1 MHKTTLNKLIEHPEV
16 YYIYDL
22 RGAAFGV
29 DDLGEYIIV
38 TKDGLVIKD
47 ELDDSE
53 IVKVSIY
60 FSSEWFKLVVNG
72 EILPW
77 ICACIDKKYILKEY
91 VKLLMTT
98 NPLQLRKC
106 FEATRVQILSNLGET
121 EFSKRFNLWKIIL
134 FARFCN
140 QIIENHKIVNFR
152 NSANDYFEL
161 RKYNDFNELFSVF
174 NKLLAPELDLLYK
187 STNELLKQEK
197 IVKLQQK
204 INNNESN

>member
-1 MHKTTLNKLIEHPEV
+1 MHRTTLNKLIEHPEV

-60 FSSEWFKLVVNG
+60 SSSEWFKLVVND

-77 ICACIDKKYILKEY
+77 ICACIDKKYILKEH

-106 FEATRVQILSNLGET
+106 FEATRVQILSNLGEI
-121 EFSKRFNLWKIIL
+121 ESSKRFNLWKIIL

-140 QIIENHKIVNFR
+140 QIIENHKIVNFK
-152 NSANDYFEL
+152 NSANDYQEL
-161 RKYNDFNELFSVF
+161 RKYTDDNELLNAF
-174 NKLLAPELDLLYK
+174 NALITPEINLLYK
-187 STNELLKQEK
+187 STDGLLKREK
-197 IVKLQQK
+197 IAKIQQK
-204 INNNESN
+204 IKNESN

>member
-38 TKDGLVIKD
+38 TKDGLIIKD

-60 FSSEWFKLVVNG
+60 SSSEWFKLVVNG

-121 EFSKRFNLWKIIL
+121 ESSKRFNLWKIIL

-140 QIIENHKIVNFR
+140 QIIENHKIVNFK
-152 NSANDYFEL
+152 NSANDYQEL
-161 RKYNDFNELFSVF
+161 RKYTNDNELLNAS
-174 NKLLAPELDLLYK
+174 NALITSEINLLYK
-187 STNELLKQEK
+187 STDGLLKREK
-197 IVKLQQK
+197 IAKIQQK
-204 INNNESN
+204 IKNESN

>member
-22 RGAAFGV
+22 RGAVFGV
-29 DDLGEYIIV
+29 DNLGEYIV
-38 TKDGLVIKD
+38 VVKDGLVIED

-60 FSSEWFKLVVNG
+60 SSSEWFKLVING

-91 VKLLMTT
+91 IKLLMTI

-106 FEATRVQILSNLGET
+106 FDTTKNQILSNIEEIEL
-121 EFSKRFNLWKIIL
+121 KQFNLWKIIL

-152 NSANDYFEL
+152 NSVSDYREL
-161 RKYNDFNELFSVF
+161 RKYNNFDDLLNVF
-174 NKLLAPELDLLYK
+174 NTLITPELNLLYK
-187 STNELLKQEK
+187 STDELLKQEK
-197 IVKLQQK
+197 IAKLQQK
-204 INNNESN
+204 K

>member
-1 MHKTTLNKLIEHPEV
+1 MHRTTLNKLIEHPEV

-53 IVKVSIY
+53 IIKVSIY
-60 FSSEWFKLVVNG
+60 SSSEWFKLVVNG

-121 EFSKRFNLWKIIL
+121 ESSKRFNLWKIIL

-140 QIIENHKIVNFR
+140 QIIENHKIVNFK
-152 NSANDYFEL
+152 NSANDYQEL
-161 RKYNDFNELFSVF
+161 RKYIDD
-174 NKLLAPELDLLYK
+174 NKLLNAFNALITPEINLLYK
-187 STNELLKQEK
+187 STDGLLKREK
-197 IVKLQQK
+197 IAKIQQK
-204 INNNESN
+204 IKNESN

>member
-38 TKDGLVIKD
+38 TKDGLIIKD

-60 FSSEWFKLVVNG
+60 SSSEWFKLVVNG

-106 FEATRVQILSNLGET
+106 FEATRVQILSNLVET
-121 EFSKRFNLWKIIL
+121 ESSKRFNLWKIIL

-140 QIIENHKIVNFR
+140 QIIENHKIINFK
-152 NSANDYFEL
+152 NSANDYQEL
-161 RKYNDFNELFSVF
+161 RKYTDDNELLNAF
-174 NKLLAPELDLLYK
+174 NALITPEINLLYK
-187 STNELLKQEK
+187 STDGLLKREK
-197 IVKLQQK
+197 IAKIQQK
-204 INNNESN
+204 IKNESN

>member
-1 MHKTTLNKLIEHPEV
+1 MHRTTLNKLIEHPEI

-60 FSSEWFKLVVNG
+60 SSSEWFKLVVNG

-106 FEATRVQILSNLGET
+106 FEATRVQILSNLGEI
-121 EFSKRFNLWKIIL
+121 ESSKRFNLWKIIL

-140 QIIENHKIVNFR
+140 QIIENHKIVNFK
-152 NSANDYFEL
+152 NSANDYQEL
-161 RKYNDFNELFSVF
+161 RKYTDDNELLNTF
-174 NKLLAPELDLLYK
+174 NTLITPEINLLYK
-187 STNELLKQEK
+187 STDGLLKREK
-197 IVKLQQK
+197 IAKIQQK
-204 INNNESN
+204 IKNESN

>member
-22 RGAAFGV
+22 RGAVFGI
-29 DDLGEYIIV
+29 DNLGEYIV
-38 TKDGLVIKD
+38 VVKDGLVIKD

-60 FSSEWFKLVVNG
+60 SSSEWFKLVING

-77 ICACIDKKYILKEY
+77 ICACIDKKYVLKEY

-106 FEATRVQILSNLGET
+106 FDTTKNQILSNLGET
-121 EFSKRFNLWKIIL
+121 KLSKQFNLWKIIL

-152 NSANDYFEL
+152 NSASDYREL
-161 RKYNDFNELFSVF
+161 RKYNNFDDLLNVF
-174 NKLLAPELDLLYK
+174 NTLITPELNLLYK
-187 STNELLKQEK
+187 STDELLKQEK
-197 IVKLQQK
+197 ITKLQQK
-204 INNNESN
+204 INNNESI

>member
-60 FSSEWFKLVVNG
+60 SSSEWFKLVIND

-77 ICACIDKKYILKEY
+77 ICACIDKKYILKEH

-98 NPLQLRKC
+98 NSLQLRKC

-121 EFSKRFNLWKIIL
+121 ESSKRFNLWKIIL

-140 QIIENHKIVNFR
+140 QIIENHKIVNFK
-152 NSANDYFEL
+152 NSANDYQEL
-161 RKYNDFNELFSVF
+161 RKYTDDNELLNAF
-174 NKLLAPELDLLYK
+174 NTLITPEINLLYK
-187 STNELLKQEK
+187 STDGLLKREK
-197 IVKLQQK
+197 IAKIQQK
-204 INNNESN
+204 IKNESN

>member
-53 IVKVSIY
+53 IVNASIY
-60 FSSEWFKLVVNG
+60 SSSEWFKLVVNG

-106 FEATRVQILSNLGET
+106 FEATRVQILSNLGEI
-121 EFSKRFNLWKIIL
+121 ESSKRFNLWKIIL

-140 QIIENHKIVNFR
+140 QIIENHKIINFK
-152 NSANDYFEL
+152 NSANNYQEL
-161 RKYNDFNELFSVF
+161 RKYTDDNELLNAF
-174 NKLLAPELDLLYK
+174 NALITPEINLLYK
-187 STNELLKQEK
+187 STDGLLKREK
-197 IVKLQQK
+197 IAKIQQK
-204 INNNESN
+204 IKNESN

>member
-22 RGAAFGV
+22 RGAVFGV
-29 DDLGEYIIV
+29 DNLGEYIV
-38 TKDGLVIKD
+38 VVKDGLVIED

-60 FSSEWFKLVVNG
+60 SSSEWFKLVING

-106 FEATRVQILSNLGET
+106 FNITKNQILSNLGET
-121 EFSKRFNLWKIIL
+121 ELSKQFNLWKIIL

-161 RKYNDFNELFSVF
+161 RKYNDFNELVSIF
-174 NKLLAPELDLLYK
+174 NKLLAPELNLLYK
-187 STNELLKQEK
+187 STNNLLKQEK
-197 IVKLQQK
+197 IIKLQQK
-204 INNNESN
+204 NK

>member
-38 TKDGLVIKD
+38 TKDGLIIKD

-53 IVKVSIY
+53 IIKVSIY
-60 FSSEWFKLVVNG
+60 SSSEWFKLVVNG

-106 FEATRVQILSNLGET
+106 FEATRVQILSNLGEIKS
-121 EFSKRFNLWKIIL
+121 SKRFNLWKIIL

-140 QIIENHKIVNFR
+140 QIIENHKIVNFK
-152 NSANDYFEL
+152 NSANDYQEL
-161 RKYNDFNELFSVF
+161 RKYTDDNELLNAF
-174 NKLLAPELDLLYK
+174 NALITPEINLLYK
-187 STNELLKQEK
+187 STDGLLKREK
-197 IVKLQQK
+197 IAKIQQK
-204 INNNESN
+204 IKNESN

>member
-60 FSSEWFKLVVNG
+60 SSSEWFKLVING

-121 EFSKRFNLWKIIL
+121 ESSKRFNLWKIIL

-140 QIIENHKIVNFR
+140 QIIENHKIVNFK
-152 NSANDYFEL
+152 NSANDYQEL
-161 RKYNDFNELFSVF
+161 RKYTDDNELLNAF
-174 NKLLAPELDLLYK
+174 NALITPEINLLYK
-187 STNELLKQEK
+187 STDGLLKREK
-197 IVKLQQK
+197 IAKIQQK
-204 INNNESN
+204 IKNESN

>member
-22 RGAAFGV
+22 RGAVFGI
-29 DDLGEYIIV
+29 DNLGEYIV
-38 TKDGLVIKD
+38 VVKDDLVIKD

-60 FSSEWFKLVVNG
+60 SSSEWFKLVING

-77 ICACIDKKYILKEY
+77 ICACIDKKYVLKEY

-106 FEATRVQILSNLGET
+106 FDTTKNQILLNLEET
-121 EFSKRFNLWKIIL
+121 ELSKQFNLWKIIL

-152 NSANDYFEL
+152 NSASDYREL
-161 RKYNDFNELFSVF
+161 RKYNNFDDLLNVF
-174 NKLLAPELDLLYK
+174 NTLITPELNLLYK
-187 STNELLKQEK
+187 STDELLKQEK
-197 IVKLQQK
+197 ITKLQQK
-204 INNNESN
+204 NK

>member
-1 MHKTTLNKLIEHPEV
+1 MHKTTLNKLIEHPDV

-22 RGAAFGV
+22 RGAAFGI

-53 IVKVSIY
+53 IVNVSIY
-60 FSSEWFKLVVNG
+60 SSSEWFKLVVNG

-77 ICACIDKKYILKEY
+77 ICACIDKKYILKEH

-121 EFSKRFNLWKIIL
+121 ESSKQFNLWKIIL

-140 QIIENHKIVNFR
+140 QIIENHKIVNFK
-152 NSANDYFEL
+152 NSANDYQEL
-161 RKYNDFNELFSVF
+161 RKYTDDSELLNAFNALITSEI
-174 NKLLAPELDLLYK
+174 NLLYK
-187 STNELLKQEK
+187 STDGLLKREK
-197 IVKLQQK
+197 IAKIQQK
-204 INNNESN
+204 IKNESN

>member
-1 MHKTTLNKLIEHPEV
+1 MHRTTLNKLIEHPEV

-60 FSSEWFKLVVNG
+60 SSSEWFKLVVNG

-106 FEATRVQILSNLGET
+106 FEATRVQILSNLGEI
-121 EFSKRFNLWKIIL
+121 ESSKQFNL
-134 FARFCN
+134 
-140 QIIENHKIVNFR
+140 
-152 NSANDYFEL
+152 
-161 RKYNDFNELFSVF
+161 
-174 NKLLAPELDLLYK
+174 
-187 STNELLKQEK
+187 
-197 IVKLQQK
+197 
-204 INNNESN
+204 

>member
-22 RGAAFGV
+22 RGAVFGV
-29 DDLGEYIIV
+29 DNLGEYIV
-38 TKDGLVIKD
+38 VVKDGLIIED

-60 FSSEWFKLVVNG
+60 SSSEWFKLVING

-91 VKLLMTT
+91 IKLLMTT

-106 FEATRVQILSNLGET
+106 FDTTKNQILSNIEEVEL
-121 EFSKRFNLWKIIL
+121 KQFNLWKIIL

-152 NSANDYFEL
+152 NSVSDYQEL
-161 RKYNDFNELFSVF
+161 KKYNNFDELLNIFNTLISSEL
-174 NKLLAPELDLLYK
+174 NLLYK
-187 STNELLKQEK
+187 STDELLKQEK
-197 IVKLQQK
+197 ITKLQQK
-204 INNNESN
+204 NK

>member
-38 TKDGLVIKD
+38 IKDGLVIKD

-53 IVKVSIY
+53 IVNVSIY
-60 FSSEWFKLVVNG
+60 SSSEWFKLVVNG

-106 FEATRVQILSNLGET
+106 FEATKVQILSNLGET
-121 EFSKRFNLWKIIL
+121 ESSKRFNLWKIIL

-140 QIIENHKIVNFR
+140 QIIENHKIVNFK
-152 NSANDYFEL
+152 NSANDYQEL
-161 RKYNDFNELFSVF
+161 RKYTDDNELLNAF
-174 NKLLAPELDLLYK
+174 NALITPEINLLYK
-187 STNELLKQEK
+187 STDGLLKREK
-197 IVKLQQK
+197 IAKIQQK
-204 INNNESN
+204 IKNESN

>member
-22 RGAAFGV
+22 RGAVFGV
-29 DDLGEYIIV
+29 DNLGEYIV
-38 TKDGLVIKD
+38 VVKDGLIIED

-60 FSSEWFKLVVNG
+60 SSSEWFKLVING

-91 VKLLMTT
+91 IKLLMTT

-106 FEATRVQILSNLGET
+106 FDTTKNQILSNIEEIEL
-121 EFSKRFNLWKIIL
+121 KQFNLWKIIL

-140 QIIENHKIVNFR
+140 QIIENHKIVNFK
-152 NSANDYFEL
+152 NSANDYQEL
-161 RKYNDFNELFSVF
+161 RKYTDDNELLNAF
-174 NKLLAPELDLLYK
+174 NALITPEINLLYK
-187 STNELLKQEK
+187 STDGLLKREK
-197 IVKLQQK
+197 IAKIQQK
-204 INNNESN
+204 IKNESN

>member
-22 RGAAFGV
+22 RGAVFGV
-29 DDLGEYIIV
+29 DNLGEYIV
-38 TKDGLVIKD
+38 VVKDGLVIKD

-60 FSSEWFKLVVNG
+60 SSSEWFKLVING

-106 FEATRVQILSNLGET
+106 FNITKNQILSNLGET
-121 EFSKRFNLWKIIL
+121 ELSKQFNLWKIIL

-161 RKYNDFNELFSVF
+161 RKYNDFNELVSIF
-174 NKLLAPELDLLYK
+174 NKLLAPELNLLYK
-187 STNELLKQEK
+187 STNNLLKQEK
-197 IVKLQQK
+197 IIKLQQK
-204 INNNESN
+204 NK

>member
-22 RGAAFGV
+22 RGAVFGV
-29 DDLGEYIIV
+29 DNLGEYIV
-38 TKDGLVIKD
+38 VVKDGLVIKD

-60 FSSEWFKLVVNG
+60 SSSEWFKLVING

-106 FEATRVQILSNLGET
+106 FNITKNQILSNLGET
-121 EFSKRFNLWKIIL
+121 ELSKQFNLWKIIL

-152 NSANDYFEL
+152 NSASDYREL
-161 RKYNDFNELFSVF
+161 RKYNNFDELLNIFNTLIT
-174 NKLLAPELDLLYK
+174 PELNLLYK
-187 STNELLKQEK
+187 STDELLKQEK
-197 IVKLQQK
+197 ITKLQQK
-204 INNNESN
+204 KINNESN

>member
-1 MHKTTLNKLIEHPEV
+1 MHKTTLNKLIKNPDV
-16 YYIYDL
+16 YFIYDL
-22 RGAAFGV
+22 RGSVFGI
-29 DDLGEYIIV
+29 DDIGEYIIV
-38 TKDGLVIKD
+38 VKDGLIIKD

-60 FSSEWFKLVVNG
+60 SSSEWFKLVING

-77 ICACIDKKYILKEY
+77 ICACIDKKYVLKEY

-106 FEATRVQILSNLGET
+106 FDTTKAQILSNLEET
-121 EFSKRFNLWKIIL
+121 ESSTQFNLWKIIL

-152 NSANDYFEL
+152 NSASDYREL
-161 RKYNDFNELFSVF
+161 RKYNNFDELLNIFNTLIT
-174 NKLLAPELDLLYK
+174 PELNLLYK
-187 STNELLKQEK
+187 STDELLKQEK
-197 IVKLQQK
+197 IAKLQQK
-204 INNNESN
+204 K

>member
-22 RGAAFGV
+22 RGAVFGI
-29 DDLGEYIIV
+29 DNLGEYIV
-38 TKDGLVIKD
+38 VVKDGLVIKD

-60 FSSEWFKLVVNG
+60 SSSEWFKLVING

-106 FEATRVQILSNLGET
+106 FDTTKNQILSNLGET
-121 EFSKRFNLWKIIL
+121 ELSKQFNLWKIIL

-152 NSANDYFEL
+152 NSASDYREL
-161 RKYNDFNELFSVF
+161 RKYNNFDELLNIFNTLIT
-174 NKLLAPELDLLYK
+174 PELNLLYK
-187 STNELLKQEK
+187 STDELLKQEK
-197 IVKLQQK
+197 ITKLQQK
-204 INNNESN
+204 INNESN

>member
-22 RGAAFGV
+22 RGAVFGI
-29 DDLGEYIIV
+29 DNLGEYIV
-38 TKDGLVIKD
+38 VVKDGLVIED

-53 IVKVSIY
+53 IVKVSIH
-60 FSSEWFKLVVNG
+60 SSAEWFKLVING

-91 VKLLMTT
+91 IKLLMTI

-106 FEATRVQILSNLGET
+106 FDTTKNQILSNIEEVEL
-121 EFSKRFNLWKIIL
+121 KQFNLWKIIL

-152 NSANDYFEL
+152 NSANDYREL
-161 RKYNDFNELFSVF
+161 RKYNNFDDLLNVF
-174 NKLLAPELDLLYK
+174 NTLITPELNLLYK
-187 STNELLKQEK
+187 STDELLKQEK
-197 IVKLQQK
+197 IAKLQQK
-204 INNNESN
+204 K

>member
-22 RGAAFGV
+22 RGAVFGI
-29 DDLGEYIIV
+29 DNLGEYIV
-38 TKDGLVIKD
+38 VVKDGLVIED

-60 FSSEWFKLVVNG
+60 SSSEWFKLVING

-91 VKLLMTT
+91 IKLLMTI

-106 FEATRVQILSNLGET
+106 FDTTKNQILSNIEEVEL
-121 EFSKRFNLWKIIL
+121 KQFNLWKIIL

-152 NSANDYFEL
+152 NSANDYQEL
-161 RKYNDFNELFSVF
+161 RKYNNFDDLLNIFNTLIT
-174 NKLLAPELDLLYK
+174 PELNLLYK
-187 STNELLKQEK
+187 STDELLKQEK
-197 IVKLQQK
+197 IAKLQQK
-204 INNNESN
+204 K

>member
-1 MHKTTLNKLIEHPEV
+1 MHKTTLNKLIENPEV

-47 ELDDSE
+47 EPDDSE

-60 FSSEWFKLVVNG
+60 TSSEWFTLVVNG

-106 FEATRVQILSNLGET
+106 FDTTKVQILSNLGET
-121 EFSKRFNLWKIIL
+121 ESSKQFNLWKIIL

-140 QIIENHKIVNFR
+140 QIIENHKIVNFK
-152 NSANDYFEL
+152 NSANDYQEL
-161 RKYNDFNELFSVF
+161 RKYTDDNELLNAF
-174 NKLLAPELDLLYK
+174 NALITPEINLLYK
-187 STNELLKQEK
+187 STDGLLKREK
-197 IVKLQQK
+197 ITKIQQK
-204 INNNESN
+204 IKNESN

>member
-53 IVKVSIY
+53 IIKVSIY
-60 FSSEWFKLVVNG
+60 SSSEWFKLVVNG

-91 VKLLMTT
+91 VKLLMTI

-106 FEATRVQILSNLGET
+106 FEATKVQILSNLGEI
-121 EFSKRFNLWKIIL
+121 ESSKWFNLWKIIL

-140 QIIENHKIVNFR
+140 QIIENHKIVNFK
-152 NSANDYFEL
+152 NSANDYQEL
-161 RKYNDFNELFSVF
+161 RKYTDDNELLNAF
-174 NKLLAPELDLLYK
+174 NALITPEINLLYK
-187 STNELLKQEK
+187 STDGLLKREK
-197 IVKLQQK
+197 IAKIQQK
-204 INNNESN
+204 IKNESN

>member
-38 TKDGLVIKD
+38 IKDGLVIKD

-53 IVKVSIY
+53 IVNVSIY
-60 FSSEWFKLVVNG
+60 SSSEWFKLVVNG

-106 FEATRVQILSNLGET
+106 FDATKVQILSNLGET
-121 EFSKRFNLWKIIL
+121 ESAKQFNLWKIIL

-140 QIIENHKIVNFR
+140 QIIENHKIVNFK
-152 NSANDYFEL
+152 NSANDYQEL
-161 RKYNDFNELFSVF
+161 RKYTDDNELLNAF
-174 NKLLAPELDLLYK
+174 NALITPEINLLYK
-187 STNELLKQEK
+187 STDGLLKREK
-197 IVKLQQK
+197 IAKIQQK
-204 INNNESN
+204 IKNESN

>member
-22 RGAAFGV
+22 RGAVFGI
-29 DDLGEYIIV
+29 DNLGEYIV
-38 TKDGLVIKD
+38 VVKDGLVIED

-60 FSSEWFKLVVNG
+60 SSSEWFKLVING

-91 VKLLMTT
+91 IKLLMTI

-106 FEATRVQILSNLGET
+106 FDTTKNQILSNIEEVEL
-121 EFSKRFNLWKIIL
+121 KQFNLWKIIL

-152 NSANDYFEL
+152 NSANDYREL
-161 RKYNDFNELFSVF
+161 RKYNYFDDLLNIFNTLIT
-174 NKLLAPELDLLYK
+174 PELNLLYQ
-187 STNELLKQEK
+187 STDELLKQEK
-197 IVKLQQK
+197 IAKLQQK
-204 INNNESN
+204 K

>member
-22 RGAAFGV
+22 RGAVFGI
-29 DDLGEYIIV
+29 DNLGEYIV
-38 TKDGLVIKD
+38 VVKDGLVIKD

-60 FSSEWFKLVVNG
+60 SSSEWFKLVING

-77 ICACIDKKYILKEY
+77 ICACIDKKYVLKEY

-106 FEATRVQILSNLGET
+106 FDTTKNQILSNLGET
-121 EFSKRFNLWKIIL
+121 ELSKQLNLWKIIL

-152 NSANDYFEL
+152 NSASDYREL
-161 RKYNDFNELFSVF
+161 RKYNNFDELLNIFNVLIT
-174 NKLLAPELDLLYK
+174 PELNLLYK
-187 STNELLKQEK
+187 STDELLKQEK
-197 IVKLQQK
+197 ITKLQQK
-204 INNNESN
+204 INNEPN

>member
-22 RGAAFGV
+22 RGAVFGV
-29 DDLGEYIIV
+29 DNLGEYIV
-38 TKDGLVIKD
+38 VVKDGLVIED

-53 IVKVSIY
+53 IIKVSIY
-60 FSSEWFKLVVNG
+60 SSSEWFKLVVNG

-121 EFSKRFNLWKIIL
+121 ESSKRFNLWKIIL

-140 QIIENHKIVNFR
+140 QIIENHKIVNFK
-152 NSANDYFEL
+152 NSANDYQEL
-161 RKYNDFNELFSVF
+161 RKYTDDNELLNAF
-174 NKLLAPELDLLYK
+174 NALITPEINLLYK
-187 STNELLKQEK
+187 STDGLLKREK
-197 IVKLQQK
+197 IAKIQQK
-204 INNNESN
+204 IKNESN